1 MSHDNDRLGHK
12 GFYSTRRTLLDRF
25 WWPALDSDVK
35 WYIQTCHQCQIRQTT
50 KVRLPPTIDDPTPLF
65 RKAHIDTMYMP
76 HAGGYRYIVQARC
89 SLTAWPEW
97 RALCVETGHTIGA
110 FIFEEILCRW
120 GAVEQ
125 IVTDNGTAYV
135 AALDWL
141 AERYGIHHI
150 RISPYNSQ
158 ANGIVERQHR
168 TVRDSIF
175 KACNGDDSRW
185 PTVAPFAFWA
195 DCTTVRKSTGYS
207 PFYMAHGVEP
217 TLPFDISEA
226 TFLVPDLTQ
235 PLSTQDLLA
244 TRARQLQKRPADLA
258 TIHDRIAASR
268 HASARQF
275 EKHFANTMR
284 DYDFAPGSLVLVRNT
299 LPNMDKMKPR
309 YLGPMVVL
317 RRTRNGAYR
326 LSELDGAISRL
337 RYAAFRL
344 IPYHARSRSFIPVTH
359 VVGSGDLASLE
370 LDDAPATGPGSRSDE
385 STQEGRILNPPGG
398 VRSVYALASETS
410 HATCER
416 HF

>member
-1 MSHDNDRLGHK
+1 M
-12 GFYSTRRTLLDRF
+12 
-25 WWPALDSDVK
+25 
-35 WYIQTCHQCQIRQTT
+35 
-50 KVRLPPTIDDPTPLF
+50 
-65 RKAHIDTMYMP
+65 
-76 HAGGYRYIVQARC
+76 
-89 SLTAWPEW
+89 
-97 RALCVETGHTIGA
+97 ETGRTIGA

-158 ANGIVERQHR
+158 ANGVVEWQHR
-168 TVRDSIF
+168 TVCESIF
-175 KACNGDDSRW
+175 KACDSDDSRW

-195 DCTTVRKSTGYS
+195 DRATIRKSTGYS

-217 TLPFDISEA
+217 TLPFDLTQA

-244 TRARQLQKRPADLA
+244 TCTRQLQKRPADLA
-258 TIHDRIAASR
+258 TIHDRIATSH
-268 HASARQF
+268 HASTRQF
-275 EKHFANTMR
+275 EKHFANTIR
-284 DYDFAPGSLVLVRNT
+284 DYDFAPGSLILVRNT

-309 YLGPMVVL
+309 YLSPMVIL
-317 RRTRNGAYR
+317 WCTRNGAYH
-326 LSELDGAISRL
+326 LGELDGAISKL

-344 IPYHARSRSFIPVTH
+344 IPYHARSRSLIPVTH

-370 LDDAPATGPGSRSDE
+370 LDDAPATGLGSRSDE

-410 HATCER
+410 HMTCER